1 MRSSNTFASQ
11 DADVSDTLDL
21 YSSDIVESLDF
32 GVAIFDADLSLLRA
46 NELYMELCGY
56 APDLCTPG
64 TSLETL
70 IRISL
75 QSRGLQ
81 PDEVETSIATTMLR
95 LKVGD
100 IHKFRFQ
107 TTHGRYIAVTRKRNL
122 SGFLVETVQ
131 ELKGVDAQ
139 QDGTQ
144 QIHQMAE
151 IARLRMSYA
160 LEAMADGF
168 ALYDQDDRLV
178 TYNDQYVELNPHI
191 ADLIKPGANYGDM
204 LKQGVERSGF
214 DLHDMTEDSFY
225 EWRLQ
230 QHLNP
235 GGDAYLSQ
243 LADGRWVRSLDR
255 KTDDGGIVCIRSDVT
270 HMINQKQENDRIS
283 SDLDRASI
291 QLDEALNN
299 MVQGLCMFDA
309 DRRLIL
315 CNRQYLEM
323 YGFSSEIVKPGIA
336 MADIMRYSISL
347 GNYREEDAQKALA
360 TRNDKKNL
368 SERTVIKQYL
378 ADGRVIAVLNEPM
391 ANGGTIATY
400 EDITK
405 LETHEA
411 KLIAYTDK
419 LERSNRE
426 LQDFAYV
433 ASHDLQEPLR
443 KIEAFS
449 DRLLQKYA
457 DRLPEDGQMY
467 VDRMQNA
474 ASRMRQ
480 LINDLLGYSRVTTKA
495 KPFIKVNLNETVEG
509 VLSDLQVRIQECGAT
524 INVAELPTIDADST
538 QMRQLIQNL
547 LSNALKFCKP
557 DVAPVVTIKAEPF
570 THFTDNGIPSDFT
583 RITLADNGIGFDNQY
598 KDQIFAIF
606 QRLHGRMEYEGTGI
620 GLATC
625 RKIIE
630 RHQGMIDANGVPDEG
645 ATFTIELPVM
655 QAQSEED

>member
-1 MRSSNTFASQ
+1 MSSVAKAIHSVVWQGNLFMRSSVPLAS
-11 DADVSDTLDL
+11 
-21 YSSDIVESLDF
+21 VETEALEPHATEIIDSLDF
-32 GVAIFDADLSLLRA
+32 GVAVFDADLKLMKA
-46 NELYMELCGY
+46 NDLYADLCGY
-56 APDLCTPG
+56 SDGLCSPG

-70 IRISL
+70 IRASL
-75 QSRGLQ
+75 QSRGLE
-81 PDEVETSIATTMLR
+81 PDEIETSIATTMLR

-100 IHKFRFQ
+100 AHKFRFQ
-107 TTHGRYIAVTRKRNL
+107 TTHDKYIAVTRRRNM
-122 SGFLVETVQ
+122 SGCLVETVQ
-131 ELKGVDAQ
+131 ELKGVDAEGE
-139 QDGTQ
+139 GTQ

-151 IARLRMSYA
+151 LARLRMTYA

-178 TYNDQYVELNPHI
+178 TYNQQYVELNPHI
-191 ADLIKPGANYGDM
+191 ADLIKPGANYGEM
-204 LKQGVERSGF
+204 LKKGVSRGGF
-214 DLHDMTEDSFY
+214 HMHNMEPDAFY
-225 EWRLQ
+225 KWRLQ

-243 LADGRWVRSLDR
+243 LADGRWTRALDR

-270 HMINQKQENDRIS
+270 DMVNQQDENARIS
-283 SDLDRASI
+283 SDLDRASD

-315 CNRQYLEM
+315 CNRQYLKM
-323 YGFSSEIVKPGIA
+323 YGFSSEVVKPGIV
-336 MADIMRYSISL
+336 MSDIMRYSISL
-347 GNYREEDAQKALA
+347 GNYREEDAQKALT

-368 SERTVIKQYL
+368 SERTVIKQHL

-411 KLIAYTDK
+411 KLIAYTNK

-449 DRLLQKYA
+449 DRLMHKYA

-474 ASRMRQ
+474 SSRMRQ
-480 LINDLLGYSRVTTKA
+480 LINDLLGYS
-495 KPFIKVNLNETVEG
+495 
-509 VLSDLQVRIQECGAT
+509 
-524 INVAELPTIDADST
+524 
-538 QMRQLIQNL
+538 
-547 LSNALKFCKP
+547 
-557 DVAPVVTIKAEPF
+557 
-570 THFTDNGIPSDFT
+570 
-583 RITLADNGIGFDNQY
+583 
-598 KDQIFAIF
+598 
-606 QRLHGRMEYEGTGI
+606 
-620 GLATC
+620 
-625 RKIIE
+625 
-630 RHQGMIDANGVPDEG
+630 
-645 ATFTIELPVM
+645 
-655 QAQSEED
+655 

>member
-1 MRSSNTFASQ
+1 WT
-11 DADVSDTLDL
+11 
-21 YSSDIVESLDF
+21 
-32 GVAIFDADLSLLRA
+32 RA
-46 NELYMELCGY
+46 
-56 APDLCTPG
+56 
-64 TSLETL
+64 
-70 IRISL
+70 
-75 QSRGLQ
+75 
-81 PDEVETSIATTMLR
+81 
-95 LKVGD
+95 
-100 IHKFRFQ
+100 
-107 TTHGRYIAVTRKRNL
+107 
-122 SGFLVETVQ
+122 
-131 ELKGVDAQ
+131 
-139 QDGTQ
+139 
-144 QIHQMAE
+144 
-151 IARLRMSYA
+151 
-160 LEAMADGF
+160 
-168 ALYDQDDRLV
+168 
-178 TYNDQYVELNPHI
+178 
-191 ADLIKPGANYGDM
+191 
-204 LKQGVERSGF
+204 
-214 DLHDMTEDSFY
+214 
-225 EWRLQ
+225 
-230 QHLNP
+230 
-235 GGDAYLSQ
+235 
-243 LADGRWVRSLDR
+243 LDR
-255 KTDDGGIVCIRSDVT
+255 RTDDGGIVCIRSDVT
-270 HMINQKQENDRIS
+270 DMVNQQDENARIS
-283 SDLDRASI
+283 SDLDRASD

-299 MVQGLCMFDA
+299 MVQGLCMFDP

-315 CNRQYLEM
+315 CNRQYLKM
-323 YGFSSEIVKPGIA
+323 YGFSAEVVKPGIV

-391 ANGGTIATY
+391 SNGGTIATY

-449 DRLLQKYA
+449 DRLMQKYS
-457 DRLPEDGQMY
+457 DRLPEDGLMY

-474 ASRMRQ
+474 ARRMRQ

-495 KPFIKVNLNETVEG
+495 KPFVKVDLNEIVEG
-509 VLSDLQVRIQECGAT
+509 VLSDLQVRIQECSAT
-524 INVAELPTIDADST
+524 IEFADLPSIDADAT

-557 DVAPVVTIKAEPF
+557 DVAPVVKIKSEPF
-570 THFTDNGIPSDFT
+570 THFTDNGLPFDFV

-630 RHQGMIDANGVPDEG
+630 RHQGMIDANGVPDVG
-645 ATFTIELPVM
+645 ATFTVELPVT
-655 QAQSEED
+655 QTKTEDD

>member
-1 MRSSNTFASQ
+1 MRSSAPL
-11 DADVSDTLDL
+11 VSEPAGEPSGLGL
-21 YSSDIVESLDF
+21 LSSEIVESLDF
-32 GVAIFDADLSLLRA
+32 GVAVFDTGLQLLKA
-46 NELYMELCGY
+46 NELYADLCGY
-56 APDLCTPG
+56 DELMCTPG
-64 TSLETL
+64 TRLETL
-70 IRISL
+70 IRVSL
-75 QSRGLQ
+75 QSRGL
-81 PDEVETSIATTMLR
+81 EAEEIETSIATTMLR

-100 IHKFRFQ
+100 VHKFRFQ
-107 TTHGRYIAVTRKRNL
+107 TTHGKYIAVTRRRNG
-122 SGFLVETVQ
+122 SGCLVETVQ
-131 ELKGVDAQ
+131 ELKGVDAEGE
-139 QDGTQ
+139 GTQ
-144 QIHQMAE
+144 QIHQLAE
-151 IARLRMSYA
+151 LARTRMTYA

-178 TYNDQYVELNPHI
+178 TYNQQYIELNPHI
-191 ADLIKPGANYGDM
+191 ADLIKPGANYGEMLKKGVQRGGFDM
-204 LKQGVERSGF
+204 LEMEP
-214 DLHDMTEDSFY
+214 DAFY

-243 LADGRWVRSLDR
+243 LADGRWMRALDR

-270 HMINQKQENDRIS
+270 DLINQQHENARIS
-283 SDLDRASI
+283 SDLDRASS

-309 DRRLIL
+309 ERRLIL

-323 YGFSSEIVKPGIA
+323 YGFSAEVVKPGIA

-411 KLIAYTDK
+411 KLVAYTDK

-449 DRLLQKYA
+449 DRLMHKYA

-474 ASRMRQ
+474 ARRMRQ

-495 KPFIKVNLNETVEG
+495 KPFVKVDLNETVEG
-509 VLSDLQVRIQECGAT
+509 VLSDLQVRIQECDASVEVG
-524 INVAELPTIDADST
+524 ELPKIDADAT

-557 DVAPVVTIKAEPF
+557 DVAPVVKINAEPF
-570 THFTDNGIPSDFT
+570 THYTDNGMPFSFT
-583 RITLADNGIGFDNQY
+583 RLTLADNGIGFDNQY

-630 RHQGMIDANGVPDEG
+630 RHHGMIDANGVPDEG
-645 ATFTIELPVM
+645 ATFTIELPIT
-655 QAQSEED
+655 QNNSEDQ